1 MGSIKD
7 GSDGDINGQVAAILV
22 EADLDVSG
30 ALAGMVGVVQDEV
43 SGLDFHGVAS

>member
-30 ALAGMVGVVQDEV
+30 AFNIFNDGINIIGPKLILQDQN
-43 SGLDFHGVAS
+43 